1 MVERDRMIKLNGA
14 SVRIIPGRGMAIFYA
29 FFFLLF
35 ILTFSQAFVRDTG
48 SVTVNGQEVYG
59 DERQRVR
66 VMMRLFLIIPAG
78 YLIWYGRRLL
88 PRSPLDFIEIGPQ
101 GLTVGGLFGRRHRR
115 WDEISGFSVGNIPLT
130 NPPTIW
136 IKAESQ
142 RPLRFFMSGYVRYK
156 FFSRAKPRVQ
166 AIADWLD
173 LVRRT
178 YAFGD
183 GTMPS
188 PPEELGGKIIPLAGD
203 KMRSSVIE
211 RR

>member
-1 MVERDRMIKLNGA
+1 M
-14 SVRIIPGRGMAIFYA
+14 
-29 FFFLLF
+29 
-35 ILTFSQAFVRDTG
+35 FSQALFVDTG
-48 SVTVNGQEVYG
+48 TVTVNGQEVYG
-59 DERQRVR
+59 DERHRVQ
-66 VMMRLFLIIPAG
+66 MMINFVLVIPTA

-88 PRSPLDFIEIGPQ
+88 PRSPLDFLEIGPQ
-101 GLTVGGLFGRRHRR
+101 GLKVGGLFGRRYRR

-136 IKAESQ
+136 IKVESA
-142 RPLRFFMSGYVRYK
+142 RPLRFFMGGYVRYK
-156 FFSRAKPRVQ
+156 FFSKTKPRVQ

-183 GTMPS
+183 GTLPP
-188 PPEELGGKIIPLAGD
+188 PPEELGGKIIPLIRDETPTTG
-203 KMRSSVIE
+203 RSGVIE